1 MEGLLHLQDKILR
14 TSQALGR
21 LEAEVALRPNSRSLQ
36 SNVLS
41 LKKLHRNLQHDFS
54 IAADNLGLDVC
65 HYRMLED
72 RPPAKALGGAIGTFQ
87 DALSLTY
94 ECLRTGIPKAKR
106 IFNASTVEQ
115 TELRVAY
122 SYPGSFGVAF
132 TIPNERLL
140 FPDMRTTLDKAV
152 ETIFDLGK
160 AADNKAIISRAAQQI
175 GRAPIVAIHDWAK
188 VNVNYGVGAYIRW
201 AKTENTGSEVLIQE
215 PEFGLLYESLER
227 IVETRDEEIVVQG
240 ILVGAD
246 AKSRRFHFV
255 IDGTFEEIRGRFTD
269 AISDTEQASI
279 PSRYTARLHKTTE
292 ISYAMDEEKISYLLL
307 RLEKLGDANT

>member
-21 LEAEVALRPNSRSLQ
+21 LEAEVAHRPDSSSLQ

-41 LKKLHRNLQHDFS
+41 LRKLHSNLQHEFS
-54 IAADNLGLDVC
+54 LAADNLGLDVC

-72 RPPAKALGGAIGTFQ
+72 RPPAKALSGAIGTFQ
-87 DALSLTY
+87 DAISLTY
-94 ECLRTGIPKAKR
+94 ECLKTGVPKAKR
-106 IFNASTVEQ
+106 IFNEITAGL

-140 FPDMRTTLDKAV
+140 FPEMRTTLDKAV
-152 ETIFDLGK
+152 ETVFDLGK

-188 VNVNYGVGAYIRW
+188 VNRDYGVGASIRW
-201 AKTENTGSEVLIQE
+201 AKMENTTSEVLIQA
-215 PEFGLLYESLER
+215 PEFSLLYDSLER
-227 IVETRDEEIVVQG
+227 VVETKDEEIIVQG

-246 AKSRRFHFV
+246 AKTRRFHF
-255 IDGTFEEIRGRFTD
+255 IADGSFEEIRGRFTD
-269 AISDTEQASI
+269 AISNTEQASI
-279 PSRYTARLHKTTE
+279 PSRYAARLHKTTE
-292 ISYAMDEEKISYLLL
+292 ISYATDEEKVYYLLV
-307 RLEKLGDANT
+307 RLEKANGL